1 MKTAFLP
8 QQSTNKVENELSF
21 FILIHDNSAESFY
34 FYFLFNKQ
42 AIYIVISILRESW
55 DLSMF
60 TELYIPSA
68 VYS

>member
-1 MKTAFLP
+1 MTI
-8 QQSTNKVENELSF
+8 QQNRF
-21 FILIHDNSAESFY
+21 FIL
-34 FYFLFNKQ
+34 FLFNKQ

-60 TELYIPSA
+60 PELYIPSA